1 MRWIAPTL
9 ATAFAVNAI
18 TAHAGPG
25 TAPDSGQRPVWAIAH
40 RVLTT
45 GGVSDA
51 IRHGSNAIEID
62 LTAWKDGWWAD
73 HDGIPTSK
81 GDTAAAM
88 FEQIARERRAGKTI
102 SFVWLDIK
110 NPDYCRSSRAKWRH
124 CSVAALRDLA
134 RRTLQ
139 PVGVKVLYGFYG
151 RKVVGGTG
159 WNDVVPH
166 FIDGE
171 AVALNGEYRQVREQ
185 FDRHYV
191 PSNRRVMDYG
201 YFNIPFQFG
210 NCREPGYFT
219 CTEIRQGAEATRAG
233 EFARTFSWTTTARS
247 TGQAQ
252 LLLDNGADG
261 LIHGFK
267 ATYYYDHE
275 DTRKA
280 ARDILDHVRA
290 TPHLRMATMDDRPFG
305 T

>member
-1 MRWIAPTL
+1 MQWIAPTFATL
-9 ATAFAVNAI
+9 IAMSATA
-18 TAHAGPG
+18 THAAPAKG
-25 TAPDSGQRPVWAIAH
+25 PDSGQRPIWSIAH

-45 GGVSDA
+45 GGVTTAVD
-51 IRHGSNAIEID
+51 HGANAIEID
-62 LTAWKDGWWAD
+62 MTAWKDGWWAD
-73 HDGIPTSK
+73 HDGLPTSK
-81 GDTAAAM
+81 GDTAEAM
-88 FEQIARERRAGKTI
+88 FEQIARERRAGRTI

-110 NPDYCRSSRAKWRH
+110 NPNHCRSDRSNKRH
-124 CSVAALRDLA
+124 CSVAGLRDLA
-134 RRTLQ
+134 RRKLH

-151 RKVVGGTG
+151 SKAVGGTG

-166 FIDGE
+166 FIDDE
-171 AVALNGEYRQVREQ
+171 AAAVSGEYRQVRAA

-191 PSNRRVMDYG
+191 PSIRRVMDYG

-210 NCREPGYFT
+210 NCREPGYYT
-219 CTEIRQGAEATRAG
+219 CTEIRQGADATRAG

-247 TGQAQ
+247 TRQAH

-267 ATYYYDHE
+267 ATYYYDHK

-280 ARDILDHVRA
+280 ARDILDYVQAR
-290 TPHLRMATMDDRPFG
+290 PWLRMATMADSPFG